1 MNNGKNNKK
10 NKYTIIIQAIVMTL
24 KIGVIGI
31 GAMGKNHARVCAE
44 LPNVELVGI
53 ADKDK
58 NTVEEFAHRFDV
70 PAFTDYDKLFP
81 LIDAVIIATP
91 TITHFD
97 IAMDAITAGKH
108 ILIEK
113 PVCDTV
119 EKGKKLIKSAN
130 DTGVVFAVGHIERY
144 NPVVSFMKNALN
156 NGQFGELIAI
166 SSKRVSNFPG
176 RIRDVGVIFDFGVHD
191 IDMMRYLAGEVKSV
205 YAKADRFNKKIKYE
219 DHATIMINFTNGL
232 CGVVEVNWLTPMKIR
247 KLSLTCDKSFV
258 EADFINQSIQIS
270 TSSFEKV
277 DDANLY
283 DVPIQN
289 QIKMME
295 LQKKEPLKN
304 EIFDFVDAIIK
315 NKKPLVTGYD
325 GVKAIEIAE
334 AAVKSAEIGKV
345 INVDS

>member
-1 MNNGKNNKK
+1 
-10 NKYTIIIQAIVMTL
+10 MTL

-44 LPNVELVGI
+44 LENVELVGI

-58 NTVEEFAHRFDV
+58 NTVEKIAHRFDV
-70 PAFTDYDKLFP
+70 PAFTDYNKLFP
-81 LIDAVIIATP
+81 LIDAVVIATP

-119 EKGKKLIKSAN
+119 EKGKKLIKSSN
-130 DTGVVFAVGHIERY
+130 DAGVVFAVGHIERY

-156 NGQFGELIAI
+156 KGHFGELIAI

-191 IDMMRYLAGEVKSV
+191 IDVMRYLGGEVKSV
-205 YAKADRFNKKIKYE
+205 YARADRFNKKIKYE
-219 DHATIMINFTNGL
+219 DHATIILNFTNEL

-258 EADFINQSIQIS
+258 EADFINQSIQTS

-277 DDANLY
+277 DDANLH

-289 QIKMME
+289 QISTMD
-295 LQKKEPLKN
+295 LQNTEKR
-304 EIFDFVDAIIK
+304 
-315 NKKPLVTGYD
+315 T
-325 GVKAIEIAE
+325 IEKRDI
-334 AAVKSAEIGKV
+334 
-345 INVDS
+345 